1 LSIESAP
8 ASGRRRPH
16 HSKGNK
22 LSIDHLR
29 PYVVDG
35 ERGPQWI
42 ADRFSVLST
51 TANHAQH

>member
-35 ERGPQWI
+35 ERGPQSI